1 MRLLRENPWP
11 DLFRSCQQE
20 AFHLE
25 VRDTYAVPNES
36 EPLRRFLDGEPDD
49 NSWFEP
55 WGQLVRETT
64 GRGVAVTRVRVVTVP
79 HTDYQ
84 RWLLALTALNAEAGE
99 DIRYLPRQF
108 VSADQVPSDDFW
120 LLDDARV
127 FFNLVDENG
136 RAVGATALTTDARIV
151 EYCRNA
157 KQRLWPLATPY
168 TEYVAERA
176 ADIQR

>member
-1 MRLLRENPWP
+1 M
-11 DLFRSCQQE
+11 
-20 AFHLE
+20 E
-25 VRDTYAVPNES
+25 VRDIYAVPNEL
-36 EPLRRFLDGEPDD
+36 EPLRRFLDGEPGD
-49 NSWFEP
+49 NAWFEP

-99 DIRYLPRQF
+99 DIRYLPRQL

-136 RAVGATALTTDARIV
+136 RAAGATALTTDPRIV
-151 EYCRNA
+151 ENCRNA

-168 TEYVAERA
+168 TEYVVECAVEDER
-176 ADIQR
+176 

>member
-1 MRLLRENPWP
+1 M
-11 DLFRSCQQE
+11 
-20 AFHLE
+20 
-25 VRDTYAVPNES
+25 
-36 EPLRRFLDGEPDD
+36 
-49 NSWFEP
+49 
-55 WGQLVRETT
+55 
-64 GRGVAVTRVRVVTVP
+64 AVTRVRVVTVP